1 MINTR
6 EYEWSD
12 ITVNLAGRNITGLRG
27 IKYTSKQD
35 KEVLYGKVNKPVG
48 IQRGNKSYEGSISL
62 LQSEYEALKVAAGG
76 DILNMRTNIVVCYG
90 NPSKGEA
97 TTTDTLIGVEFTE
110 APHDWKQG
118 DKFAEQ
124 ELPIIY
130 LDQK

>member
-12 ITVNLAGRNITGLRG
+12 VKVNLAGRDITGLRG
-27 IKYTSKQD
+27 IKYNAKQD
-35 KEVLYGKVNKPVG
+35 KELLYGKGNKPVG
-48 IQRGNKSYEGSISL
+48 IQRGNKSYEGSVTL
-62 LQSEYEALKVAAGG
+62 LQSEYEALRLAAGG
-76 DILNMRTNIVVCYG
+76 DILDMRTNIVVCYG
-90 NPSKGEA
+90 NPSKGDPI
-97 TTTDTLIGVEFTE
+97 TTDTLIGVEFTE
-110 APHDWKQG
+110 APHDWKQS